1 MSGSESVTPGSLID
15 LLRQSIIG
23 AISTATAPGKWRVV
37 VADRPALKIV
47 SSVLQ
52 MHSVLEQNVVT
63 IQLIT
68 RSRQPYPDM
77 DAVYILVPCADSI
90 SRVIDD
96 FRVDSRTGE
105 IQHRQYARAHLF
117 FTGALSDTLL
127 AHLRSSPAARFI
139 KAVAELYIEY
149 NPIESRVFL
158 TTPSEQPFYALYSPH
173 ALNLVSRDLDA
184 AADRLL
190 SVIVSLGI
198 RPYIRYY
205 RPSPSAPYEALE
217 PSLMSG
223 YGTTTACPRIAES
236 MAALIQHKLND
247 YYSHEQSN
255 TNNSTK
261 RPETLTPSVVIV
273 LDRSVDLYSPLLRE
287 FTYQALVHDLIDLDR
302 GNKYTYNIESTD
314 GQPQSAEAELSEQK
328 DPIWKQLRHW
338 NISEV
343 SQTLADQFEKLL
355 KDNFGIQAAKQ
366 VGKKLTVH
374 EMKAVLSELPEF
386 KRLQQSYSLHIDLAS
401 KCLEIINRNS
411 LAILSDFEQELVTG
425 RSMNGGFVDRT
436 SLETRLISLL
446 DDVDIDSESD
456 RRRLEEV
463 PQCLTINDKRAAVN
477 LCRLGVPTDR
487 EEEQFEFPSSSDQY
501 RWDTMSEPE
510 NGQMRSRLVPAVK
523 CIINEQISDTLS
535 TDLFPWAKEAPPESI
550 PKNILNI
557 NATSLRQ

>member
-15 LLRQSIIG
+15 LLRQRIIG

-68 RSRQPYPDM
+68 RNRQPYPDM

-105 IQHRQYARAHLF
+105 LQHRKYARAHLF

-127 AHLRSSPAARFI
+127 AHLRSSPAARYI

-205 RPSPSAPYEALE
+205 RPLSSAPYEALE

-223 YGTTTACPRIAES
+223 YGTATACPRIAES
-236 MAALIQHKLND
+236 MAALIQQKLND
-247 YYSHEQSN
+247 YYSHESN

-273 LDRSVDLYSPLLRE
+273 LDRSVDLYSPLLHE
-287 FTYQALVHDLIDLDR
+287 FTYQALVHDLIDLDG
-302 GNKYTYNIESTD
+302 GNTYTYTLESTD
-314 GQPQSAEAELSEQK
+314 GQSQSAEAELSEQK
-328 DPIWKQLRHW
+328 DPIWRQLRHW

-343 SQTLADQFEKLL
+343 SQTLADKFEKLL
-355 KDNFGIQAAKQ
+355 KDNFGMQAAKQ
-366 VGKKLTVH
+366 V
-374 EMKAVLSELPEF
+374 
-386 KRLQQSYSLHIDLAS
+386 
-401 KCLEIINRNS
+401 
-411 LAILSDFEQELVTG
+411 
-425 RSMNGGFVDRT
+425 
-436 SLETRLISLL
+436 
-446 DDVDIDSESD
+446 
-456 RRRLEEV
+456 
-463 PQCLTINDKRAAVN
+463 
-477 LCRLGVPTDR
+477 
-487 EEEQFEFPSSSDQY
+487 
-501 RWDTMSEPE
+501 
-510 NGQMRSRLVPAVK
+510 
-523 CIINEQISDTLS
+523 
-535 TDLFPWAKEAPPESI
+535 
-550 PKNILNI
+550 
-557 NATSLRQ
+557 